1 MPRYVAF
8 RRGVSPLNA
17 KMPDL
22 IRAFEAAGFTRVK
35 TVISSGNVVFDHDG
49 APVDELERR
58 AEQAMTDT
66 LGKTFG
72 TTVRPVEHLRRIV
85 DADHHAPFQPPS
97 AAKQLITFL
106 KRPHELP
113 VSLPLEGEGA
123 AICKLEGVE
132 VYSHYLP
139 NDKGPLFMTMLEKT
153 FGKHITTRTV
163 DPVRKCIKA

>member
-1 MPRYVAF
+1 M
-8 RRGVSPLNA
+8 NA

-22 IRAFEAAGFTRVK
+22 VRAFEAAGFTRVK

-85 DADHHAPFQPPS
+85 DADHHALFQPPS

-113 VSLPLEGEGA
+113 VPLPLEGEGA

-153 FGKHITTRTV
+153 FGKQITTRTV
-163 DPVRKCIKA
+163 DTVRKCIKA